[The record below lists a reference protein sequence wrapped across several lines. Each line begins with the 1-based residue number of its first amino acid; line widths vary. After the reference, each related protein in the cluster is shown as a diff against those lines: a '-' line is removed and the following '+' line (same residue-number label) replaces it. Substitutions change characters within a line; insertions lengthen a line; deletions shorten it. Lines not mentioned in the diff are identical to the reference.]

1 MTIGTATVAS
11 RKVLVAWADCL
22 AHNVASWRLTEGIGM
37 RRETYAVRTM
47 RRGLGDDTFA
57 AAMIDRLVHHADVVA
72 PRGDSYRLK
81 NHDSGRLPQPRRTNE
96 QAKRSSHNRRYRVHF
111 QPSLTPACSRP
122 IAAAHTIC
130 GMTGWPQR
138 TLSGHDGTLTHN
150 G

>member
-11 RKVLVAWADCL
+11 RKVFVAWADCS

-81 NHDSGRLPQPRRTNE
+81 NHDSGPPPQPRRTNE
-96 QAKRSSHNRRYRVHF
+96 QAKGVQL
-111 QPSLTPACSRP
+111 QPSTQGPLSAVVDTLRAVGAPW
-122 IAAAHTIC
+122 T
-130 GMTGWPQR
+130 QR
-138 TLSGHDGTLTHN
+138 TLSAA
-150 G
+150 